1 MFQFF
6 QSRLRL
12 EISIHSVSY
21 HQRRRGEKI
30 ISSVCIAGANVE
42 KHHTDLDESRRLC
55 VYSASSPRASHIRD
69 GASLPPACRFTF
81 PLYFISPTPTF
92 HSLTDCR
99 TPFNHFIH
107 LCLQAGGAVTVNK
120 NWKSLA
126 AAHSLSLSVEPEMG
140 ECYDWLMVSQAVVV
154 QGELNTASAF
164 QGVNLRVSHSVC
176 SDVHAGDN
184 V

>member
-1 MFQFF
+1 MC
-6 QSRLRL
+6 
-12 EISIHSVSY
+12 
-21 HQRRRGEKI
+21 GT
-30 ISSVCIAGANVE
+30 GTDVE
-42 KHHTDLDESRRLC
+42 KHHTDLDESGRLC

-69 GASLPPACRFTF
+69 GASLPPAFRFTF

-126 AAHSLSLSVEPEMG
+126 AEHSLSLSVESEMG

-164 QGVNLRVSHSVC
+164 QGVNLQVSHSVC

>member
-1 MFQFF
+1 MWKSITLIWMNLGGSVFIQLL
-6 QSRLRL
+6 LRGWVIL
-12 EISIHSVSY
+12 ETAHLCRPPAVLRFLFTSFHPLQLFILWQIAGPHLTILFICAC
-21 HQRRRGEKI
+21 RRGE
-30 ISSVCIAGANVE
+30 
-42 KHHTDLDESRRLC
+42 
-55 VYSASSPRASHIRD
+55 
-69 GASLPPACRFTF
+69 
-81 PLYFISPTPTF
+81 
-92 HSLTDCR
+92 
-99 TPFNHFIH
+99 
-107 LCLQAGGAVTVNK
+107 AVTVNK

-140 ECYDWLMVSQAVVV
+140 KCYDWLMVSQAVVV